1 MLGYHLKNNKSE
13 IKMEEGSFQNKE
25 IGSFEIEQ
33 QNKKDKK

>member
-13 IKMEEGSFQNKE
+13 IKIEEGSFQNKE

-33 QNKKDKK
+33 NTKGKK